1 MTRPEDIR
9 KEIYYWNGFRD
20 AMEIALLKPE
30 KIGTL
35 HSRVIEKIEELKR
48 VLRVY
53 EARELIIESQ
63 SRPPEIL
70 QEQGGHGNPKKEVRE
85 NV

>member
-1 MTRPEDIR
+1 MTKPEDIR
-9 KEIYYWNGFRD
+9 KEISYWNGFRD
-20 AMEIALLKPE
+20 ALEIALLKPE

-35 HSRVIEKIEELKR
+35 HARAIEKIEELHR

-53 EARELIIESQ
+53 EARELIESQ
-63 SRPPEIL
+63 SRHPSIL
-70 QEQGGHGNPKKEVRE
+70 TERGVVTQKEAKQ

>member
-1 MTRPEDIR
+1 MTKPEDIR
-9 KEIYYWNGFRD
+9 REISYWNGFRD

-35 HSRVIEKIEELKR
+35 HSRAIEKIEELR
-48 VLRVY
+48 RILRVY
-53 EARELIIESQ
+53 EAHELIIESQ

-70 QEQGGHGNPKKEVRE
+70 QDQGGHDTPKEAER

>member
-1 MTRPEDIR
+1 MTKPEDIR
-9 KEIYYWNGFRD
+9 KEISYWNGFRD

-35 HSRVIEKIEELKR
+35 HSRAIEKIEELKR

-70 QEQGGHGNPKKEVRE
+70 QDQGGHDTMKSEV
-85 NV
+85 

>member
-1 MTRPEDIR
+1 MTKPEDIR
-9 KEIYYWNGFRD
+9 KEISYWNGFRD

-35 HSRVIEKIEELKR
+35 HSRAIEKIEELRRILK
-48 VLRVY
+48 VY

-70 QEQGGHGNPKKEVRE
+70 HDQGCHDTMKSEV
-85 NV
+85 

>member
-1 MTRPEDIR
+1 MTKPEDIR
-9 KEIYYWNGFRD
+9 KEISYWNGFRD

-35 HSRVIEKIEELKR
+35 HSRAIEKIEELKR

-53 EARELIIESQ
+53 EAREFIESQ
-63 SRPPEIL
+63 SGPPEIL
-70 QEQGGHGNPKKEVRE
+70 QDQGGHGNPKKEVRE

>member
-1 MTRPEDIR
+1 MTKPEDIR
-9 KEIYYWNGFRD
+9 REISYWNGFRD

-70 QEQGGHGNPKKEVRE
+70 QDQGGHDTMKSEV
-85 NV
+85 

>member
-1 MTRPEDIR
+1 MTKPEDIR
-9 KEIYYWNGFRD
+9 KEISYWNGFRD

-35 HSRVIEKIEELKR
+35 HSRAIEKIEELKR

-53 EARELIIESQ
+53 DARELIIESQ

-70 QEQGGHGNPKKEVRE
+70 QDQGGHGTMKSEV
-85 NV
+85 